1 MVIYDCWSYMTV
13 RRQFATILPRGRRA
27 DVGCRERRKADI
39 RRRLFRA
46 ALKLFASRGFNATT
60 VEDITRT
67 ADVAKGTFFNYFPTK
82 EHLLTSFGEMRLDII
97 RSARTEAQHAA
108 KPMRE
113 VLYQL
118 MMNLAEAP
126 GESRAMARCILV
138 GGLGGEPVATI
149 IGSTLAEGRRILCD
163 AIAIGQRRGEI
174 RRDLSAEDLAGF
186 FQQIFFGVL
195 YRWTLDSHLTLT
207 HCLETTFVFFWAA
220 AEARPPSKPSP
231 KRSS

>member
-1 MVIYDCWSYMTV
+1 MVNYDYWSYMTV
-13 RRQFATILPRGRRA
+13 RHKLIAVSRRNRRA

-82 EHLLTSFGEMRLDII
+82 EHLLTSFGEMRLNIM
-97 RSARTEAQHAA
+97 RAARTEAQRAR
-108 KPMRE
+108 KSTRE

-118 MMNLAEAP
+118 IVNLADAP
-126 GESRAMARCILV
+126 GESRAMARCILA

-149 IGSTLAEGRRILCD
+149 VGTTLAEGRRILCD

-174 RRDLSAEDLAGF
+174 RQDWLAEDLAGF
-186 FQQIFFGVL
+186 FQQIFFGML

-207 HCLETTFVFFWAA
+207 HCLDSTFDLFWAA
-220 AEARPPSKPSP
+220 AEARPQSKTSP
-231 KRSS
+231 KRS